1 MTEPTHQLTEA
12 TDQVFD
18 EPADIRPGEELDR
31 DRVYK
36 FFKASFPNVHGELT
50 IKQFP
55 SGWSNL
61 TYFIKIGER
70 EFVLRTPPIGRKA
83 KSSHDMSREYRVL
96 KALKPHFRYCPEAL
110 LYTDDESIIGRP
122 FFVMERLRGIITRK
136 ELPEG
141 FGITPGQARALSEN
155 FVKVLAEL
163 HSIDYRQVGLD
174 DFGKPEGYVRRQV
187 EGWSRRYRE
196 ARTDDVPSFEQVMQ
210 WLADKMPPESGRVCV
225 IHNDYK
231 LNNAVLNPQNP
242 SDITGILDW
251 EMATIGDPLMDL
263 GSSLAYWVD
272 KDDPYPFQATRQNVT
287 DLEGILTRKE
297 LVERYAE
304 RTGLAIGSFDFYFC
318 FGIFRLAVIGQQI
331 YYRLY
336 HGQTQDKR
344 FQVISY
350 GVQIFEQTARELI
363 EKSSL

>member
-1 MTEPTHQLTEA
+1 MTTPSHQPTETAHQA
-12 TDQVFD
+12 ID
-18 EPADIRPGEELDR
+18 EPDDIRSGEELEQE
-31 DRVYK
+31 RVYE
-36 FFKASFPNVHGELT
+36 FFKKSFPNVRGELT

-83 KSSHDMSREYRVL
+83 KSAHDMSREYRVL
-96 KALKPHFRYCPEAL
+96 KALKPHYRYCPEAL
-110 LYTDDESIIGRP
+110 FYTEDESIVGRP

-136 ELPEG
+136 DLPEG
-141 FGITPGQARALSEN
+141 LSFTQAQARDLSEN
-155 FVKVLAEL
+155 FIRVFAEL
-163 HSIDYRQVGLD
+163 HAIDHQKVGLG

-187 EGWSRRYRE
+187 EGWSRRYRDV
-196 ARTDDVPSFEQVMQ
+196 RTDDVPDFEEVMQ
-210 WLADKMPPESGRVCV
+210 WFADKMPPESGRVCV

-231 LNNAVLNPQNP
+231 LNNAVLNPHNP

-287 DLEGILTRKE
+287 DLEGMLTRNQ
-297 LVERYAE
+297 LVERYSE

-318 FGIFRLAVIGQQI
+318 FGIFRLAVISQQI

-336 HGQTQDKR
+336 HGQTKDDR
-344 FQVISY
+344 FQVLSY
-350 GVQIFEQTARELI
+350 GVRIFEHTARELI
-363 EKSSL
+363 ERSSL